1 MLYKFL
7 NIFTLSPYETSFY
20 MCIHNNVSLT
30 CKSLPLFG
38 LRDLYFG
45 PQISTT
51 SSPMPMVFFFSFLC
65 IIHGVYP
72 IISPSR
78 VSHFLSLGF
87 ETFFLG
93 PQISPTSSL
102 MPIAFFYILCIIHRP
117 LIRHPFSLSRL

>member
-1 MLYKFL
+1 MGLGPVMLYKFL

-78 VSHFLSLGF
+78 VNHFLSLGF

-93 PQISPTSSL
+93 PRISPTNFPLSMGFFLSL
-102 MPIAFFYILCIIHRP
+102 AH
-117 LIRHPFSLSRL
+117 HP